1 MKISFFIGPKEKK
14 IPQPEPFEIDY
25 KYQGHICSVIV
36 HGDINQPQVLV
47 VPPTNLPILPISKYL
62 FFMNISWSVNNGFEY
77 NLYTDTLINT
87 SLNSNVDKFKIRG
100 GSKIQIN
107 NGLISLTFKAEVEK
121 LEDSQQPEKFI
132 TECSNF
138 GIKLVN
144 INFDNI
150 KNIYGLK
157 AHRSNFYNVEFSNC
171 QINYVDFQE
180 STFTGVTFLN
190 CIFETA
196 NFTGCKFYPQVKF
209 SECKLKKSIFDNAT
223 VINNRKTRIE
233 EGEEIL
239 IFSDCDLSESKFT
252 KAKLNTI
259 FDKSNLFNTDFSEA
273 TIIDSKFY
281 DCTLEETIFSQS
293 RFTSYQSPT
302 DKSRNANQI
311 KEKFFCCRIGPKSKS
326 MEKEK
331 IKGKIIN
338 CHFDNS
344 FMRYT
349 DISNNRIEG
358 TKFRST
364 DLSKSQLSECEII
377 ETHFTT
383 INHKTNLS
391 YVDASES
398 NFQECLLNEANFYYA
413 RMIKTEIKNCQLIR
427 TSFRSANMIQSKIVD
442 CNLTGCD
449 FRYTDLTLVTLDK
462 CHLHGA
468 KFFQTQRGGLD
479 LKVVKVENN
488 ENNQN
493 SSENLNVKAQN
504 NENNQNSSKN
514 ATTNQIGYTSSCD
527 IKSID
532 WSPEGDGQIQLD
544 TNSFL
549 SIISGDKSP
558 IAVVSNL
565 SKEAAQFILNN
576 FATATAKSAGEDLND
591 SSINNSGELNESQ
604 LRTGDIENKAFIET
618 DEGESSDDYEA
629 SYNKSDSDE
638 DDS

>member
-14 IPQPEPFEIDY
+14 FPQPETFEIHY

-62 FFMNISWSVNNGFEY
+62 FFMNISWSVSNGFDY
-77 NLYTDTLINT
+77 NLYTDPLINT
-87 SLNSNVDKFKIRG
+87 SLNSNVDNFKIRG

-107 NGLISLTFKAEVEK
+107 NGLVSLTFKAEANQSD
-121 LEDSQQPEKFI
+121 LDNNQSQKFI
-132 TECSNF
+132 EQCSDC

-144 INFDNI
+144 IDFDNMN
-150 KNIYGLK
+150 NIYELK
-157 AHRSNFYNVEFSNC
+157 SSRSNFYNVKFINC
-171 QINYVDFQE
+171 QIKHADFKE

-190 CIFETA
+190 CNFETVD
-196 NFTGCKFYPQVKF
+196 FTGCKFYPQVKF
-209 SECKLKKSIFDNAT
+209 SECNLKKSIFDKAT

-239 IFSDCDLSESKFT
+239 IFDHCDLTESKFT
-252 KAKLNTI
+252 KAKINSM
-259 FDKSNLFNTDFSEA
+259 FDESDLSKTDFSEA

-281 DCTLEETIFSQS
+281 DCKLFDTIFSQS

-311 KEKFFCCRIGPKSKS
+311 KEKFFCCRIGTKSKS
-326 MEKEK
+326 DKQGE
-331 IKGKIIN
+331 IIN
-338 CHFDNS
+338 CQFDNS

-349 DISNNRIEG
+349 DISNNKIEN
-358 TKFRST
+358 TTFHSA
-364 DLSKSQLSECEII
+364 DLYKSQLTKCKII
-377 ETHFTT
+377 KTHFTT

-391 YVDASES
+391 YIDASES
-398 NFQECLLNEANFYYA
+398 EFKECLLNEANFYYA
-413 RMIKTEIKNCQLIR
+413 RMINTKIITCQLVR
-427 TSFRSANMIQSKIVD
+427 TSFRSANMIQSQMVD

-462 CHLHGA
+462 CHLNGA
-468 KFFQTQRGGLD
+468 KFFQTQRGGLN
-479 LKVVKVENN
+479 LNVKKLENN

-493 SSENLNVKAQN
+493 SSENSTVKAEN

-514 ATTNQIGYTSSCD
+514 ANTNQIVYTSNCYIS
-527 IKSID
+527 SID

-544 TNSFL
+544 ANSFL
-549 SIISGDKSP
+549 SIINGDKSP
-558 IAVVSNL
+558 IAVVTNL

-591 SSINNSGELNESQ
+591 SSIYNSGELNDSE
-604 LRTGDIENKAFIET
+604 LRAGDIENKASIET
-618 DEGESSDDYEA
+618 DESESSKDYEA
-629 SYNKSDSDE
+629 SYNQSDSDE